1 MHTPDFPVKEN
12 SVFTVPAYYKDF
24 LCKGGRC
31 RHTCCDGLTIA
42 ITQDEYFRL
51 VGLACTEELRRQL
64 DVSLSRI
71 PYGDP
76 GRFALLSPDF
86 TGRCR
91 MLSEDGLCRL
101 HAECGGDTLAGVC
114 RYFPR
119 RPRQQESSTERGAE
133 CACANACEHTLEL
146 LWDDPD
152 AMRLVTQELVFDLP
166 EAPAPPI
173 RTASPVQAAASP
185 ASGENQPSLC
195 RRMAAVMADC
205 SRPFADRLQELGCP
219 EPDYSKARLQRI
231 RRIIAWA
238 EDSYASVAPFC
249 RRALAFS
256 DISFAR
262 HFEHLAKLRY
272 RFPDFDG
279 FLSRALANDMFFLN
293 YPSPDGHGD
302 ISRAARALRDEID
315 TLLYLTAANEEL
327 LPEKEDVI
335 DLFAAFFRMVDLTNF
350 QHNILAAGGPAE
362 PDEAPGSMHCGSDPD
377 DSDDDNGG
385 APAAV

>member
-1 MHTPDFPVKEN
+1 MHAPDSSVRK
-12 SVFTVPAYYKDF
+12 STVFTVPAYYKDF

-31 RHTCCDGLTIA
+31 RHTCCDGLAIA

-51 VGLACTEELRRQL
+51 VGLACTERLRRQL
-64 DVSLSRI
+64 DVSLIRI

-91 MLSEDGLCRL
+91 MLDEDGLCRL
-101 HAECGGDTLAGVC
+101 HAECGGDMLAGVC

-119 RPRQQESSTERGAE
+119 RPRRQGSGAEPEAEHRSESGPE

-146 LWDDPD
+146 LWDNPD
-152 AMRLVTQELVFDLP
+152 AMRLVTQELSFDLP
-166 EAPAPPI
+166 RA
-173 RTASPVQAAASP
+173 P
-185 ASGENQPSLC
+185 ASGEIPPALC
-195 RRMAAVMADC
+195 RRMTVVMADS

-219 EPDYSKARLQRI
+219 GPDYSDAHLQRI

-238 EDSYASVAPFC
+238 EESCASVSVFC
-249 RRALAFS
+249 RRALTLP
-256 DISFAR
+256 DICFAR
-262 HFEHLAKLRY
+262 HFEQLAKLRY

-279 FLSRALANDMFFLN
+279 FLSRALANDIFFLN
-293 YPSPDGHGD
+293 YPSPDEGGD
-302 ISRAARALRDEID
+302 ISFAGRALRDEID

-327 LPEKEDVI
+327 LLSKEDVI

-350 QHNILAAGGPAE
+350 QHNILAAGGPAD
-362 PDEAPGSMHCGSDPD
+362 PDGGPGFLRRGSDQSGND
-377 DSDDDNGG
+377 GGSGG